1 MTVQVRGAGSAAEH
15 GYEHPGVVNRYFR
28 KSGGEDGA
36 GTVLVLGIVL
46 ATVIALLGLMAIGD
60 AAATR
65 ERTQDIADVA
75 ALAGAQKLRHS
86 TDSSACA
93 QAEDVVQRH
102 DLTLTS
108 CVVMGEHVRVTV
120 QSRARL
126 INASVESSARAGPAD
141 QPP

>member
-1 MTVQVRGAGSAAEH
+1 MTERMGGAGAAPEH
-15 GYEHPGVVNRYFR
+15 GCEQSSVVSRSFR
-28 KSGGEDGA
+28 KSGGERGA

-46 ATVIALLGLMAIGD
+46 ATGIALLGLMAIGD
-60 AAATR
+60 AAATK

-86 TDSSACA
+86 TDSSACT

-102 DLTLTS
+102 NLTLTS
-108 CVVMGEHVRVTV
+108 CVVAGEHVRVTV

-126 INASVESSARAGPAD
+126 INASVESSATAGPAD